1 LQKKPNYH
9 FHHLT
14 INPLQHSPMPDPLQT
29 LADRHGFSLGAI
41 TMLWTGLRACQG
53 QQVQFNHPE
62 LGGLGQWQPG
72 QVMIGDMSNRALKA
86 RVELACTELAQLACQ
101 VPPPPLLDNFIAL
114 YGEARLSGVQNGLRY
129 AYFPQHKLLVVQQG
143 ERVRKFSTAGYELF
157 GVGQASQGQG
167 QPTLRF
173 STNRG
178 YIDYDELPLAG

>member
-1 LQKKPNYH
+1 
-9 FHHLT
+9 
-14 INPLQHSPMPDPLQT
+14 MPDPLQT

-72 QVMIGDMSNRALKA
+72 QVMIGDMSNSTLKA

-143 ERVRKFSTAGYELF
+143 EQVRKFSTAGYELF